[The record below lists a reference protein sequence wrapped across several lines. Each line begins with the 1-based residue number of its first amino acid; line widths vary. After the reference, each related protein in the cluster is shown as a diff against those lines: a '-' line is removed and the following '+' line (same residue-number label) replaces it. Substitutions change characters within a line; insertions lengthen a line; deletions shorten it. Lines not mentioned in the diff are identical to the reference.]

1 MNLEQKLVSKKDIY
15 NQHFHFHC
23 CRTKFIYWE

>member
-1 MNLEQKLVSKKDIY
+1 MNLEQKLVSKKNIY
-15 NQHFHFHC
+15 NQHFHF